1 MPSILQPFRLTPRGG
16 SGIACDESG
25 VALGSADLVR
35 VHRSL
40 DGGVA
45 CEVRPPCEIGD
56 ILRLVYG
63 PQPEAAVDRIHRGLC
78 RAALYLE
85 GGDLGRA
92 SLEAVM
98 LGLPE
103 LAPDALAKLAH
114 LEKGDSTAWQN
125 QPRVPAGQH
134 EGGQWTTGGGA
145 AGASNVAS
153 EASHERPAPTPP
165 MPRSHGTIAPTT
177 TCSDAVTVNPED
189 KGLLIPVSTAGVA
202 VGGSRIPLP
211 QDITLPPGIARLS
224 RAGLLAFAAGLLDQ
238 WDAANAR
245 GKIANTI
252 QRFGLDPA
260 RPADVIAASAY
271 VWSGY
276 NLPLATDAPFSGP
289 KLDAASQ
296 AVMRFALA
304 NPGAF
309 VAMLQGT
316 ASQSEQSSR
325 LIFDAANRGLID
337 YAAESRAR
345 PPGVAPELQTTSE
358 SARAA
363 IASQL
368 KNGRFQVHHLVPAMN
383 WAEEIEIAKLAYLAG
398 WRVDAPSNLIAL
410 PADAKAQAE
419 ASELLPI
426 HVGPH
431 DRYCKAT
438 QALITAVLEEFPKVL
453 TPQDARAILDE
464 VARKNRFLIQTGWY
478 GSTLKIA

>member
-1 MPSILQPFRLTPRGG
+1 
-16 SGIACDESG
+16 
-25 VALGSADLVR
+25 
-35 VHRSL
+35 
-40 DGGVA
+40 
-45 CEVRPPCEIGD
+45 
-56 ILRLVYG
+56 LVYG
-63 PQPEAAVDRIHRGLC
+63 PQPKAAVDRVHRGLC
-78 RAALYLE
+78 RAALCLE

-103 LAPDALAKLAH
+103 LAPDALAKLADF
-114 LEKGDSTAWQN
+114 EKGANTAWQN

-134 EGGQWTTGGGA
+134 DGGQWTTGGG
-145 AGASNVAS
+145 GAVGTSNVAS

-211 QDITLPPGIARLS
+211 QDLTLPPAVARLS

-238 WDAANAR
+238 WDAAVGR
-245 GKIANTI
+245 QQIANAM
-252 QRFGLDPA
+252 QRFGLDPT

-271 VWSGY
+271 VWSQY
-276 NLPLATDAPFSGP
+276 QLPSAIYDVPFSGK

-304 NPGAF
+304 NPGTF
-309 VAMLQGT
+309 VAWFQGT
-316 ASQSEQSSR
+316 PTQRDQASA
-325 LIFDAANRGLID
+325 LIIEAANRGLVD
-337 YAAESRAR
+337 YASESRAR
-345 PPGVAPELQTTSE
+345 PQGVAPELQTTSE

-368 KNGRFQVHHLVPAMN
+368 QNGRFQAHHLVPAMN
-383 WAEEIEIAKLAYLAG
+383 WGEEKEIAQLAYQAG
-398 WRVDAPSNLIAL
+398 WRVDAPSNLIGL

-419 ASELLPI
+419 APEWLPI
-426 HVGPH
+426 HIGPH
-431 DRYCKAT
+431 AEYCEAT
-438 QALITAVLEEFPKVL
+438 QELIAAVRQRFPPNL
-453 TPQDARAILDE
+453 TPLEARAILDD
-464 VARKNRFLIQTGWY
+464 VASINAWRIRTGAY
-478 GSTLKIA
+478 GRILKSAS